1 MYDEEQYQ
9 YQPRPRSPVPAA
21 IVTSV
26 VTSLVMFFVLK
37 VFEDR
42 LPFGKP
48 KVVGPDS
55 VEVPSLLGLNQQQAR
70 ELLEGRRLLFSISG
84 EKEDSKYPGGT
95 IASQMP
101 LPGSQ
106 VRTGTPVQAVV
117 SRGLGQLQV
126 PNLVGLRVE
135 DAARQ
140 LVSAGLQSGPP
151 KQAPS
156 AQVAAGLVAQ
166 TEPAAGSP
174 VAPQTPVTLVISSGA
189 PSRSVP
195 KVTGMRLAAA
205 KKLLE
210 EAGFKVGKLRY
221 IVDADRVGGI
231 VLQQTPAIG
240 TEAPPGTGVDLLIN
254 DD

>member
-1 MYDEEQYQ
+1 MYEEDQYQ
-9 YQPRPRSPVPAA
+9 YQPRPRSPVPVA
-21 IVTSV
+21 ILTSV
-26 VTSLVMFFVLK
+26 VTTLVVFVVLK
-37 VFEDR
+37 LLEDR

-48 KVVGPDS
+48 KVGPDS

-70 ELLEGRRLLFSISG
+70 ELLDGRKLLFSISA
-84 EKEDSKYPGGT
+84 EKEDSKYPAGT
-95 IASQMP
+95 IAGQTP

-106 VRTGTPVQAVV
+106 VRIGTAVQAVI

-140 LVSAGLQSGPP
+140 LANAGLQSGPP

-156 AQVAAGLVAQ
+156 ATVAAGLVAQ
-166 TEPAAGSP
+166 TEPAAGAP
-174 VAPQTPVTLVISSGA
+174 VAAQTPVILVISAGA
-189 PSRSVP
+189 PSRAVP
-195 KVTGMRLAAA
+195 KVTGTRLTAAR
-205 KKLLE
+205 KVLE

-231 VLQQTPAIG
+231 VLQQTPAVG
-240 TEAPPGTGVDLLIN
+240 TEAPPGTGVDLLVN